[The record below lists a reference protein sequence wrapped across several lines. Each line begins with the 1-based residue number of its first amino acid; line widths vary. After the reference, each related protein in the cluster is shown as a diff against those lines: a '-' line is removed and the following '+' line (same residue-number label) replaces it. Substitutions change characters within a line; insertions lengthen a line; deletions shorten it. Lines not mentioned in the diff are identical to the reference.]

1 MPIYSIVCIVFNQ
14 KYINFCESPAFI
26 KESPYLLVTFCF
38 KTTVI
43 DTTKNT
49 MTMKPMQP
57 PTIAMICM
65 SLVSVWSVS
74 DIVQ

>member
-1 MPIYSIVCIVFNQ
+1 MPIYSIECIVFNQ
-14 KYINFCESPAFI
+14 NYNCESPAFI
-26 KESPYLLVTFCF
+26 KVSTYLLVTFCL

-43 DTTKNT
+43 DTTMNT